1 MLDGLNNT
9 LSFIDAN
16 WSNIIICIG
25 LILGL
30 WKKIDAY
37 RKKST
42 EEKIK
47 IAKKQIESTIMD
59 KIGRAETDYLA
70 MVQAGSIKRA
80 QVIDEIFKEYPVLA
94 QVTNQEEL
102 VNWID
107 SVINDGL
114 IELRK
119 IFETNEKTI
128 VVAEV

>member
-9 LSFIDAN
+9 LSFIDTN

-30 WKKIDAY
+30 WKKIDDY

-42 EEKIK
+42 EEKIA

-80 QVIDEIFKEYPVLA
+80 QVIDEIFKEYPVLT